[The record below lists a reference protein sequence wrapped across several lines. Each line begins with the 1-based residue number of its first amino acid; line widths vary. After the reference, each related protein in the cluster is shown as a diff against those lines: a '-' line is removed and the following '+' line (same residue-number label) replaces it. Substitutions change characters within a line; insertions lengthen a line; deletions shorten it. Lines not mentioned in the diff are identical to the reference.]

1 MISFDPKD
9 LAVPQMHQYLLGAIG
24 PRPIAFASTV
34 NEDGVPNLAP
44 FSFFNVFSANPPIL
58 IFSPARSG
66 RLNTTKDTYE
76 NVKKVPEVV
85 INVVNFDLVHQMS
98 LASSPYSSGIN
109 EFTKSGLHELESLK
123 VRPPRVAES
132 PVQFECKVN
141 QVIELG
147 KEGGAGNLII
157 CEVVQFHIDE
167 RILDEKGLID
177 QQKID
182 LVARMGGNWYCRAN
196 ENSMFE
202 IEKPITTCGI
212 GFDNIPKD
220 ILNSDIL
227 SGNDLGQLGGIEAL
241 PDETEVNEFKLLE
254 LSDLFVTLADDAQD
268 LEKTLHQKA
277 KVFLKENKLK
287 EAWMTLLSF
296 NNN

>member
-9 LAVPQMHQYLLGAIG
+9 LAIPKLHQYLLGSVG
-24 PRPIAFASTV
+24 PRPIAFASTI
-34 NEDGVPNLAP
+34 NEEGIPNLAP

-76 NVKKVPEVV
+76 NVKKIPEVV
-85 INVVNFDLVHQMS
+85 INVVNYELVHQMS
-98 LASSPYSSGIN
+98 LASSPYAPGTN
-109 EFTKSGLHELESLK
+109 EFIKSGLNPIPSLK
-123 VRPPRVAES
+123 VQPPRVAES

-147 KEGGAGNLII
+147 HEGGAGNLII

-167 RILDEKGLID
+167 NILDSNLMID
-177 QQKID
+177 QRKID
-182 LVARMGGNWYCRAN
+182 LVARMGGNWYCRAD
-196 ENSMFE
+196 EKSMFE

-212 GFDNIPKD
+212 GFDQIPQE
-220 ILNSDIL
+220 ILNSEIL

-254 LSDLFVTLADDAQD
+254 LSDLFVSLEDDAVA
-268 LEKTLHQKA
+268 LEIALHQKA
-277 KVFLKENKLK
+277 KDFLKENKLK